1 MIVRR
6 LNEHFMRIKKQNPK
20 GYLDSFEM
28 QLDKYMFEVAQ
39 ELNLKIS
46 IGPDGHMYWPMTS
59 AVKRV
64 RE

>member
-46 IGPDGHMYWPMTS
+46 IG
-59 AVKRV
+59 
-64 RE
+64 